1 MFFVDNGAGLWIT
14 ALRSKSSPTSADQM
28 SQHPEY
34 LRGQIGLFAA
44 LLKSAIDGV
53 GASRFWTLHID
64 RGV

>member
-34 LRGQIGLFAA
+34 LRGQIGILAA
-44 LLKSAIDGV
+44 RLKREIDGV
-53 GASRFWTLHID
+53 GASRIWTLHID
-64 RGV
+64 RGI